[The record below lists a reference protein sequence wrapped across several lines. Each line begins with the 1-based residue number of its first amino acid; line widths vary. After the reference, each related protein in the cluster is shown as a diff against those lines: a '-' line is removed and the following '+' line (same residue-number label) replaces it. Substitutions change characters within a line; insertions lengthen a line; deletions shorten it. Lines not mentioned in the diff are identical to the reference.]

1 MSLWKRATRV
11 LAQPQQEWQV
21 IATEATTT
29 AALYRGYIVPLA
41 AIGPLAWLVRTSA
54 FGVLLASG
62 YLVMYRVPFATALT
76 GGLVRYVLGLIGVY
90 VLALFIDV
98 LAPTF
103 GGQRNRMQALKLA
116 AYSST
121 AAWVAGIVVIPA
133 LGITWAGGSY
143 GLVPTSGILGL
154 LLATHGVYALLA
166 AYGLY
171 MLSVGLPVLMK
182 APPDKVS
189 EYRMVVVTWAVAIFF
204 VIEVIS
210 ARFMSGLIMPALGG
224 QG

>member
-41 AIGPLAWLVRTSA
+41 AIGPLAWLIRTTVL
-54 FGVLLASG
+54 GVLIAGG

-90 VLALFIDV
+90 VLALLIDA

-133 LGITWAGGSY
+133 LGITWVGGSS
-143 GLVPTSGILGL
+143 GLIHTAGILGL
-154 LLATHGVYALLA
+154 LLTTYGVYALLA

-171 MLSVGLPVLMK
+171 ALSVGLPVLMN
-182 APPDKVS
+182 APREKLS
-189 EYRMVVVTWAVAIFF
+189 EYRTVVVAWAVAIFF
-204 VIEVIS
+204 TIEVIS
-210 ARFMSGLIMPALGG
+210 AWFMSGLVVTTLG
-224 QG
+224 